1 MKHSYEGE
9 LSILLVYVKLKWLE
23 NELVS
28 LQQGET
34 MVTQYFTKAKSIY
47 DEIVKLV
54 SVRKGKEGSHEVI

>member
-1 MKHSYEGE
+1 
-9 LSILLVYVKLKWLE
+9 VKLKWLE